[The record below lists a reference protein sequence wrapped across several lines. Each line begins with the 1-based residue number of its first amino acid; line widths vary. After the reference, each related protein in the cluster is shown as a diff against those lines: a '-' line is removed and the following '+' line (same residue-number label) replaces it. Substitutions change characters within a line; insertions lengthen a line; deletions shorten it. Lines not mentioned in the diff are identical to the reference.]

1 MVEFGSAYRQ
11 NFMVKLSCILVT
23 ILLAAHAR
31 FRVIPNLDKDNLRY
45 LAAHII
51 AVTIVSV
58 VFVISGLNF
67 RTGYFF

>member
-1 MVEFGSAYRQ
+1 
-11 NFMVKLSCILVT
+11 VKLSCLMLTV
-23 ILLAAHAR
+23 LLAAHSR

-58 VFVISGLNF
+58 VFVIAGLNF

>member
-1 MVEFGSAYRQ
+1 MHIGRIFV
-11 NFMVKLSCILVT
+11 VKLSCLLVT

-58 VFVISGLNF
+58 VFVIAGLNF

>member
-1 MVEFGSAYRQ
+1 MHIGRIFV
-11 NFMVKLSCILVT
+11 VKLSCLILT
-23 ILLAAHAR
+23 ILLAAHVR
-31 FRVIPNLDKDNLRY
+31 FRVIPNLDKDNLHY

-58 VFVISGLNF
+58 VFVIAGLNF